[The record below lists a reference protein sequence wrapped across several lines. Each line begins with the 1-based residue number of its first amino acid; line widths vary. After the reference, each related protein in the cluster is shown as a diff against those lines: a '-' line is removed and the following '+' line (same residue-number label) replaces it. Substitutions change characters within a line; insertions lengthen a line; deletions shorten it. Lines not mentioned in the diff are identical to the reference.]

1 MQPESPSASSGPS
14 YDVELLGVTKV
25 FAATPAVDDLTLKV
39 KRGTF
44 FSLLGPSGCGKTTT
58 LRLIAGFEQPTSGR
72 VIIGGNDV
80 AGLPPYRRDVNT
92 VFQHYA
98 LFPHMSVADNIA
110 YGLRQRGVPR
120 SDIQRR
126 VAEALQMV
134 RLPNAGPRRPL
145 ELSGGQQQRV
155 ALARALVNRPT
166 VLLLDEPLSAL
177 DLKLRKEMQSELKIL
192 QQTVG
197 ITFIYVTHD
206 QDEAITLSDRMV
218 VMNTGRLEQ
227 EGTPEEIYERPRTRF
242 VADFIG
248 LTNFLEGVVRQST
261 AETAAGAGMRCVV
274 LETPVGLVTC
284 AGRQPDVAAGE
295 RVTLTLRPEKI
306 RLFSERVTPGDGWNA
321 IPGVVMQATFLGPQN
336 EYHVRVGDI
345 AGTSGRALSVRQQ
358 NISTLGTLTTVNALQ
373 SHDSGTESG
382 WHVFGP
388 GERVMVSWRNEAS
401 LILRDTGPGTQQA
414 EAAQSSAPATRPT
427 LRT

>member
-1 MQPESPSASSGPS
+1 MQTVAPASSPSTS
-14 YDVELLGVTKV
+14 YDVELLGVTKL
-25 FAATPAVDDLTLKV
+25 FGTAPAVNDLTLKV
-39 KRGTF
+39 ERGTF

-58 LRLIAGFEQPTSGR
+58 LRLIAGFEQPTRGQ

-110 YGLRQRGVPR
+110 YGLRQRRIPR
-120 SDIQRR
+120 SEIQQR

-134 RLPNAGPRRPL
+134 RLPGAGSRRPSQ
-145 ELSGGQQQRV
+145 LSGGQQQRV

-177 DLKLRKEMQSELKIL
+177 DLKLRKEMQSELKAL
-192 QQTVG
+192 QQSVG

-218 VMNTGRLEQ
+218 VMNAGRLEQ
-227 EGTPEEIYERPRTRF
+227 EGTPEEIYERPQTRF

-248 LTNFLEGVVRQST
+248 LTNFLEGTVRES
-261 AETAAGAGMRCVV
+261 AVGAASRADRRQVV
-274 LETPVGLVTC
+274 LDTPVGAVIC
-284 AGRQPDVAAGE
+284 AGWQPDVRAGE

-306 RLFSERVTPGDGWNA
+306 QLLPGQDLAGVGCNA
-321 IPGVVMQATFLGPQN
+321 IPGVVTQATFLGPQN
-336 EYHVRVGDI
+336 EYRVRVGDHN
-345 AGTSGRALSVRQQ
+345 GVGGRELSVRQQ
-358 NISTLGTLTTVNALQ
+358 NISTITTVNALDGQ
-373 SHDSGTESG
+373 DRGIDSG
-382 WHVFGP
+382 WRAFGP
-388 GERVMVSWRNEAS
+388 GEQVVVSWRYEAS
-401 LILRDTGPGTQQA
+401 LILRDPGPGARQA
-414 EAAQSSAPATRPT
+414 EGAQSSAPAARASVRP
-427 LRT
+427 

>member
-1 MQPESPSASSGPS
+1 MQSEPPAASSGAS

-25 FAATPAVDDLTLKV
+25 FGTMPAVDDLTLRV
-39 KRGTF
+39 ERGTF

-58 LRLIAGFEQPTSGR
+58 LRLIAGFEQPTSGK
-72 VIIGGNDV
+72 VIIGGADV

-110 YGLRQRGVPR
+110 YGLRQKGVPR
-120 SDIQRR
+120 ADIQRR

-134 RLPNAGPRRPL
+134 RLPSAGARRPS

-177 DLKLRKEMQSELKIL
+177 DLKLRKEMQSELKTL

-218 VMNTGRLEQ
+218 VMNAGHPEQ
-227 EGTPEEIYERPRTRF
+227 EGSPQEIYERPRTRF

-248 LTNFLEGVVRQST
+248 LTNFLEGTVHAHT
-261 AETAAGAGMRCVV
+261 AQTTADAAARRVV
-274 LETPVGLVTC
+274 LDTPVGAVIC
-284 AGRQPDVAAGE
+284 SGWQPDVTAGE
-295 RVTLTLRPEKI
+295 HVTLTLRPEKI
-306 RLFSERVTPGDGWNA
+306 RLFSQQSAPGEGWNA
-321 IPGVVMQATFLGPQN
+321 IPGVVTQATFLGPQN
-336 EYHVRVGDI
+336 EYRVRVGEGA
-345 AGTSGRALSVRQQ
+345 AGGGRELNVRQQ
-358 NISTLGTLTTVNALQ
+358 NISTLTTVMALDSQ
-373 SHDSGTESG
+373 DGGTDSGWRT
-382 WHVFGP
+382 FGP
-388 GERVMVSWRNEAS
+388 GERVVVSWRYEAS
-401 LILRDTGPGTQQA
+401 LILRSPGAGAQQA
-414 EAAQSSAPATRPT
+414 EGAQSSAPASRASVVS
-427 LRT
+427 